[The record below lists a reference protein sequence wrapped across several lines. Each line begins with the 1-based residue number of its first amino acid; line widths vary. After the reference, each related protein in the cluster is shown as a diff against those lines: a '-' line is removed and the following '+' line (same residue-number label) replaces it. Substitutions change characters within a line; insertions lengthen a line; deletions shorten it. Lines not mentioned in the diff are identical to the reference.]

1 MMVVSSFSQYCC
13 FKKRRRDKRE
23 IYDRDTGEETTSK
36 RGPTELWIYK
46 ISLKR
51 KKKKKI
57 HRLYEMLAALER
69 ASTSSWVYECVPF
82 SSFLSLSLPDL
93 PTRYNNWQE
102 QQQLHKVS
110 CRRTL
115 KSLVFR
121 SFVLNQFRSLLF
133 PFFVFRVLLPIYLF
147 LCFLSFGMFQSWLD
161 FLPLQLLLTFLPLLQ

>member
-46 ISLKR
+46 ISFKR

-93 PTRYNNWQE
+93 PTRYITIGRSSSSSIKFHAE
-102 QQQLHKVS
+102 EHLKVS
-110 CRRTL
+110 
-115 KSLVFR
+115 F
-121 SFVLNQFRSLLF
+121 FVLLF
-133 PFFVFRVLLPIYLF
+133 
-147 LCFLSFGMFQSWLD
+147 
-161 FLPLQLLLTFLPLLQ
+161 